1 MTAETTPR
9 PGLRADTEAA
19 APDFRV
25 LFESA
30 PGLNLVLDPD
40 LTIVAASHAY
50 LEGTMTRRDDIVG
63 RPLFDVFPDNPD
75 DPASD
80 GVRNLKASLTRVLR
94 ERVGDAMSVQRYD
107 VRRPESEGGGFEERY
122 WSTYNSPVLAPDGSV
137 TYVIHRVRDI
147 TEYVRSRQDAATL
160 EQSSLDDVEAEIV
173 KRAREVAASGRQLK
187 ETNAELSLLY
197 ARSQELDRIKTNFF
211 ANVSHELRTPLALIL
226 APAERM
232 QADLAPDDPHRH
244 DLEVVLR
251 NARVLLAHVNDLLD
265 SSKIEASKLELEY
278 IDLDLSHLVRLVAN
292 NFETLAV
299 DRSVQF
305 VVVAPQLVHAQV
317 DSPRLQQVLLNLLS
331 NAFKFTPKHGTVRL
345 ELRDAPETGAVRIE
359 VADSG
364 PGIAPGQRDE
374 VFERFHQLDSGS
386 TRRTGGTG
394 LGLHIA
400 RELVS
405 LHGGTLGIDNAPEG
419 GALFVVELP
428 LEAPPG
434 TAVLTGDDVV
444 VGPRQEPLTAGGDQ
458 PAPTGPPAEAGAE
471 APLVLVVEDN
481 EDMNGFVC
489 DALSDSFRV
498 QSAFDGREGL
508 EMARALLPDL
518 IVCDFMMPEMSGD
531 ELVHAVRQEP
541 RLDTTPILILTARN
555 DSPARIAILR
565 EGASDY
571 LLKPFFQPEL
581 RARVENLVKVKQSEE
596 HLRAL
601 QMANDRDRIARD
613 LHDLVIQRVFGV
625 GMRLSSLLPA
635 VPDVT
640 ADHLREVV
648 AELDGV
654 ISDIR
659 TTIFDLQTDHSVPGR
674 LRAGVLRLASD
685 AGERLGFQ
693 PRIRFEG
700 PVETA
705 VDHEAGE
712 QLMAVLRESL
722 SNVIRHAHA
731 SSVDIEISSA
741 GAELVLLVS
750 DDGVGPASSKGAGNG
765 LRNME
770 SRASSL
776 GGACEVR
783 ARQPRGTLV
792 EWKVPLGL
800 SVAGAGG

>member
-9 PGLRADTEAA
+9 TVPGARPVLA
-19 APDFRV
+19 APDFQI

-30 PGLNLVLDPD
+30 PGLYLVVDPD
-40 LTIVAASHAY
+40 LTIVAASDAY
-50 LEGTMTRRDDIVG
+50 LEATMTRRDDIMG
-63 RPLFDVFPDNPD
+63 RPLFDVFRDNPN
-75 DPASD
+75 DPDSD

-94 ERVGDAMSVQRYD
+94 ERVGDAMSVQQYD
-107 VRRPESEGGGFEERY
+107 ILRPESEGGGFEERF
-122 WSTYNSPVLAPDGSV
+122 WSPYNSPVLAPDGSV
-137 TYVIHRVRDI
+137 AYVIHRVEDI
-147 TEYVRSRQDAATL
+147 TDFVRSRSDAPR
-160 EQSSLDDVEAEIV
+160 EPSRLDDMEADII

-187 ETNAELSLLY
+187 ETNAELAVLY
-197 ARSQELDRIKTNFF
+197 ARSQELDRVKTNFF

-226 APAERM
+226 APAERI
-232 QADLAPDDPHRH
+232 QAELSPEDPHRH

-251 NARVLLAHVNDLLD
+251 NARVLLARVNDLLD

-278 IDLDLSHLVRLVAN
+278 SDLDLSHLVRLVAN
-292 NFETLAV
+292 NFETLAA
-299 DRSVQF
+299 DRAVEF
-305 VVVAPQLVHAQV
+305 VVVAPELVHAQV
-317 DSPRLQQVLLNLLS
+317 DSVRLQQVLLNLLF
-331 NAFKFTPKHGTVRL
+331 NAFKFTPERGTVRL
-345 ELRDAPETGAVRIE
+345 ALSRLADTGAARIE

-364 PGIAPGQRDE
+364 PGIAPDQRGE
-374 VFERFHQLDSGS
+374 VFERFHQLESGS
-386 TRRTGGTG
+386 TRRSGGTG

-405 LHGGTLGIDNAPEG
+405 LHGGTLGIDDAPEG
-419 GALFVVELP
+419 GALFVLELP

-444 VGPRQEPLTAGGDQ
+444 VGPRRAPLAAAADEPSPNG
-458 PAPTGPPAEAGAE
+458 PAAEAAE
-471 APLVLVVEDN
+471 DAPLVLVVEDN
-481 EDMNGFVC
+481 EDMNRFVC
-489 DALSDSFRV
+489 DSLSDSFRV

-508 EMARALLPDL
+508 ELARALLPDL
-518 IVCDFMMPEMSGD
+518 IVCDFTMPEMSGD
-531 ELVHAVRQEP
+531 ELVRAVRQEP
-541 RLDTTPILILTARN
+541 RTDTTPILILTARN
-555 DSPARIAILR
+555 DSAARIAILR

-640 ADHLREVV
+640 AGHLHEVV
-648 AELDGV
+648 DELDGV

-659 TTIFDLQTDHSVPGR
+659 TTIFDLQTNQTAPGA
-674 LRAGVLRLASD
+674 LRAGVLRLAHD
-685 AGERLGFQ
+685 AGERLGFR
-693 PRIRFEG
+693 PRVHFDG

-705 VDHEAGE
+705 VDQEAGE

-731 SSVDIEISSA
+731 SSVDVEIASA

-770 SRASSL
+770 ARACSL
-776 GGACEVR
+776 GGAFGIR

-792 EWKVPLGL
+792 EWRVPLGL
-800 SVAGAGG
+800 PVAGAGG

>member
-1 MTAETTPR
+1 MTAETTAQR
-9 PGLRADTEAA
+9 AGGSGPGVA
-19 APDFRV
+19 APDFQA
-25 LFESA
+25 LFESS
-30 PGLNLVLDPD
+30 PGLNIALDPD
-40 LTIVAASHAY
+40 LTIVAASNAY
-50 LEGTMTRRDDIVG
+50 LEATMTRREDIIG
-63 RPLFDVFPDNPD
+63 RRLFDVFPENPD
-75 DPASD
+75 DPASE
-80 GVRNLKASLTRVLR
+80 GARNLKASLTRVLR
-94 ERVGDAMSVQRYD
+94 ERVGDAMSMQRYD
-107 VRRPESEGGGFEERY
+107 IRRPESEGGGFEERY
-122 WSTYNSPVLAPDGSV
+122 WSPYNSPVLAPDGSV
-137 TYVIHRVRDI
+137 AYVIHRVRDI
-147 TEYVRSRQDAATL
+147 TEYVRSRRDAATQ
-160 EQSSLDDVEAEIV
+160 EQSRLDDMEAEIIM
-173 KRAREVAASGRQLK
+173 RAQEVAASGRQLK
-187 ETNAELSLLY
+187 ETNAELAVLY
-197 ARSQELDRIKTNFF
+197 ARSQELDRVKTNFF

-226 APAERM
+226 APAERI
-232 QADLAPDDPHRH
+232 QAELAADDPHRH

-251 NARVLLAHVNDLLD
+251 NARVLLARVNDLLD
-265 SSKIEASKLELEY
+265 SSKIEASKLDLEY
-278 IDLDLSHLVRLVAN
+278 SDLDLSHLVRLVAN
-292 NFETLAV
+292 NFETLAL
-299 DRSVQF
+299 DHSVRF
-305 VVVAPQLVHAQV
+305 VVVAPDLLHAQV
-317 DSPRLQQVLLNLLS
+317 DSPRLQQVLVNLLF
-331 NAFKFTPKHGTVRL
+331 NAFKFTPVHGTIRL
-345 ELRDAPETGAVRIE
+345 ELSRASDVGRARIE

-364 PGIAPGQRDE
+364 PGIAPDQRGE
-374 VFERFHQLDSGS
+374 VFERFHQLESGS

-400 RELVS
+400 RELIS
-405 LHGGTLGIDNAPEG
+405 LHGGTLGIDDAPEG
-419 GALFVVELP
+419 GALFILEFP

-434 TAVLTGDDVV
+434 TAVLTGDNVV
-444 VGPRQEPLTAGGDQ
+444 VDPRPNPLADAGDR
-458 PAPTGPPAEAGAE
+458 PSPDGPPAGASGD

-481 EDMNGFVC
+481 EDMNRFVC
-489 DALSDSFRV
+489 DSLSDSFRV
-498 QSAFDGREGL
+498 QAAFDGLEGL
-508 EMARALLPDL
+508 ELARALLPDL
-518 IVCDFMMPEMSGD
+518 IVCDFTMPGMSGD
-531 ELVHAVRQEP
+531 ELVRAVRQEP
-541 RLDTTPILILTARN
+541 RTDTTPILILTARN
-555 DSPARIAILR
+555 DSAARIAILR

-640 ADHLREVV
+640 ADLLREVV

-659 TTIFDLQTDHSVPGR
+659 TTIFDLQTNQAVPGG
-674 LRAGVLRLASD
+674 LRSGVLRLAID

-693 PRIRFEG
+693 PRLHFDG
-700 PVETA
+700 PIETA

-770 SRASSL
+770 ARACSL
-776 GGACEVR
+776 GGAFEVR

-792 EWKVPLGL
+792 EWRVPLSL
-800 SVAGAGG
+800 PVAG